1 MQQRGLRQGNC
12 INRHASGVRF
22 SIRYWLPLIPTLH
35 NKLAGIARSYCAIGL
50 RSEKWLR
57 SFEQISPI
65 YKWNSGRLVTVQ
77 SRKWGQTP

>member
-50 RSEKWLR
+50 RSGEKSSSVLL
-57 SFEQISPI
+57 SLLFSIML
-65 YKWNSGRLVTVQ
+65 SGCMGYVP
-77 SRKWGQTP
+77 GQ